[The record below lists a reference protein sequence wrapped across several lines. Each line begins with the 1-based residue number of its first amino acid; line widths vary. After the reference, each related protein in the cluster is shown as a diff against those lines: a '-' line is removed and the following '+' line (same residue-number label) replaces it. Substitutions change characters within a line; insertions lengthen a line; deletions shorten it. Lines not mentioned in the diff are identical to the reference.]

1 MPAFRYQALNSG
13 GKLVKG
19 VLEGDSDRQVRS
31 VLRQKQLRPVEITV
45 ALGASGIRD
54 SGRFRLRNRRLSAG

>member
-1 MPAFRYQALNSG
+1 MPAFRYQALNAE

-31 VLRQKQLRPVEITV
+31 VLRQKQLRPEQKI
-45 ALGASGIRD
+45 LEMK
-54 SGRFRLRNRRLSAG
+54 